1 MRVIAI
7 AAQKGGTGKTTSAAA
22 IAQGAFKRGKAT
34 LLTDLDPQGSLT
46 HIIGAD
52 GNAPGSYDI
61 MQGQSAGELIQRRD
75 DQPDIIPASL
85 RLAGT
90 DAELAT
96 RPGRDF
102 LLQAGIKH
110 LKGYD
115 LIIIDTPPSLGT
127 LLVNAL
133 TAATEVI
140 IPLQAD
146 TFAVQGLY
154 QLTDTIQQVKQ
165 YCNPGLQ
172 ITGAVLTRYSPR
184 TVLARDLREAIAA
197 KCEALNIPLLRSIIR
212 EGVAIRE
219 AQTLQQNLFT
229 YAPKSNPAK
238 DYDSLLNELEV

>member
-1 MRVIAI
+1 MRVIAV

-22 IAQGAFKRGKAT
+22 LAQGAIKWGKSA
-34 LLTDLDPQGSLT
+34 LLIDLDPQGSLT

-52 GNAPGSYDI
+52 GNAPGSYDL
-61 MQGQSAGELIQRRD
+61 MQGQSAGELIQHRD

-102 LLQAGIKH
+102 LLQAGIKP

-172 ITGAVLTRYSPR
+172 ITGAVLTRYSAH

-197 KCEALNIPLLRSIIR
+197 KCEVLSVPLLRSIIR

-238 DYDSLLNELEV
+238 DYDSLLKELEV